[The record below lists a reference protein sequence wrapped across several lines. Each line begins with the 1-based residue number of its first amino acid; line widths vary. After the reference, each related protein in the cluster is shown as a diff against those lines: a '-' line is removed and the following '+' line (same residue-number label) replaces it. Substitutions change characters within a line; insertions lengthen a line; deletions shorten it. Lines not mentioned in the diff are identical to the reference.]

1 MALLTPADVRHLF
14 PSTKTDAELQIYI
27 DDALSI
33 ASLAAPCILDDALPE
48 LQKMQAR
55 AIIRKA
61 LAYEQQS
68 NGPQPASQTA
78 GPASIQYHRATP
90 SSVTFTPAQE
100 RALSQICSRGAIAP
114 GGIYSVQLDPPLSPV
129 RHYQRFGRW

>member
-1 MALLTPADVRHLF
+1 
-14 PSTKTDAELQIYI
+14 
-27 DDALSI
+27 
-33 ASLAAPCILDDALPE
+33 
-48 LQKMQAR
+48 MQAR

-114 GGIYSVQLDPPLSPV
+114 GWMYSVQLDPPLSPA
-129 RHYQRFGRW
+129 RHYKHFGW